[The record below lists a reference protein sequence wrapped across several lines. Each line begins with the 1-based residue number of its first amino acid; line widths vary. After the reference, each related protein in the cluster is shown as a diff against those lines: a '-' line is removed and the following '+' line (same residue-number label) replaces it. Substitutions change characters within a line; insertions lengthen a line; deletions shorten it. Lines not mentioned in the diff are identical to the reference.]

1 MAITAKTGGSG
12 IPSLEDVVTG
22 LFTAARRLPEDVE
35 QTDHT
40 RRNEVVFYDFI
51 DGRMTTQPTFGRTVY
66 AQSRNWDKRYNG
78 MSREESLKHIK
89 ARITCNRVKLIEQLN
104 RGLIA
109 HALFSIDRNC
119 YEAMGYSP
127 ALQMLG
133 GPGLRYRS
141 DWRWLVMTF
150 GGYTHPDVIS
160 DKHIA
165 IFADTWPN
173 YRALADQGNEF
184 FEHVRSVA
192 PIADRIDACIKDRR
206 GEFLG
211 THLPQYLSREMG
223 LGLIESISHLL
234 GAFSQ
239 EEILDALSSLN
250 TEVDGRLLRAQA
262 LLMRDIISCAGWSDI
277 DHAGARNWILTV
289 LGKAKPASGFE
300 RVDEEAAHLLRVAK
314 SLGVHDFAVEIYPSA
329 CYSFSSELIGV
340 PVAVRLIRATERDT
354 SGAPLHMVEEFLA
367 KLDTEGVD
375 YYLDEASKAFV
386 TALGVGGEFP
396 RLHKAKTYALGNSIN
411 ESLPIVRL
419 T

>member
-51 DGRMTTQPTFGRTVY
+51 AGRMTTQPTFGRTVY
-66 AQSRNWDKRYNG
+66 AQSRSWDKRYNG
-78 MSREESLKHIK
+78 MSREEGLKHIK
-89 ARITCNRVKLIEQLN
+89 ARITRNRVKLIEQLN
-104 RGLIA
+104 RGLNA
-109 HALFSIDRNC
+109 HELVTIDRDC
-119 YEAMGYSP
+119 YGVMGYSP
-127 ALQMLG
+127 ALQTLG
-133 GPGLRYRS
+133 DPGLRYRS
-141 DWRWLVMTF
+141 DWRWLVMAF

-192 PIADRIDACIKDRR
+192 PIADRIDACIKERR
-206 GEFLG
+206 GKLLG
-211 THLPQYLSREMG
+211 THLPQYLAREM
-223 LGLIESISHLL
+223 GLIESISHLL
-234 GAFSQ
+234 GVFSQ
-239 EEILDALSSLN
+239 EEILDALSSLD
-250 TEVDGRLLRAQA
+250 TEVDGRLLRSQA
-262 LLMRDIISCAGWSDI
+262 LLLRDIISCAEWSDI
-277 DHAGARNWILTV
+277 DHAGARSWILTV

-300 RVDEEAAHLLRVAK
+300 RVDEEAARLLRVAK

-340 PVAVRLIRATERDT
+340 PVAVRLIQATERGT
-354 SGAPLHMVEEFLA
+354 NGLPLPLA
-367 KLDTEGVD
+367 CTTE
-375 YYLDEASKAFV
+375 
-386 TALGVGGEFP
+386 
-396 RLHKAKTYALGNSIN
+396 
-411 ESLPIVRL
+411 
-419 T
+419 

>member
-51 DGRMTTQPTFGRTVY
+51 AGRMTTQPTFGRTVY
-66 AQSRNWDKRYNG
+66 AQSRSWDKRYDG
-78 MSREESLKHIK
+78 MSREEGLKHIK
-89 ARITCNRVKLIEQLN
+89 ARITRNRVKLIEQLN
-104 RGLIA
+104 RGLNA
-109 HALFSIDRNC
+109 HELITIDRDC
-119 YEAMGYSP
+119 YGVMGYSP
-127 ALQMLG
+127 ALQTLG
-133 GPGLRYRS
+133 DPGLRYRS
-141 DWRWLVMTF
+141 DWRWLVMAF

-192 PIADRIDACIKDRR
+192 PIADRIDACIKERR
-206 GEFLG
+206 GELLG
-211 THLPQYLSREMG
+211 THLPQYLAREM
-223 LGLIESISHLL
+223 GLIESISHLL
-234 GAFSQ
+234 GVFSQ
-239 EEILDALSSLN
+239 EEILDALSSLD
-250 TEVDGRLLRAQA
+250 TEVDGRLLRSQA
-262 LLMRDIISCAGWSDI
+262 LLLRDIISCAEWSDI
-277 DHAGARNWILTV
+277 DHAGARSWIRTV
-289 LGKAKPASGFE
+289 LNKAKPGSVFE
-300 RVDEEAAHLLRVAK
+300 GIAEEAARLLKVAK
-314 SLGVHDFAVEIYPSA
+314 TLGVHDFAVEINPTA
-329 CYSFSSELIGV
+329 HHSFISELIGV
-340 PVAVRLIRATERDT
+340 PVAVRLIQATERGT
-354 SGAPLHMVEEFLA
+354 NGLPLHEVEDHLA
-367 KLDTEGVD
+367 KLDTEGVE

-386 TALGVGGEFP
+386 MALGVEDEFP

-411 ESLPIVRL
+411 ESLHIVRL

>member
-1 MAITAKTGGSG
+1 MAITAQTGSSG
-12 IPSLEDVVTG
+12 TPSLEDVVTG

-66 AQSRNWDKRYNG
+66 AQSRSWGKRYDG
-78 MSREESLKHIK
+78 MSREEGLKHIK
-89 ARITCNRVKLIEQLN
+89 ARITRNRVQLIEQLN

-109 HALFSIDRNC
+109 HELLTIDRNC
-119 YEAMGYSP
+119 YGVMGYSP
-127 ALQMLG
+127 ALQELG
-133 GPGLRYRS
+133 DSELRYRS
-141 DWRWLVMTF
+141 DWRWLVMSF

-173 YRALADQGNEF
+173 YRSLADQGNAF

-206 GEFLG
+206 EELLG
-211 THLPQYLSREMG
+211 THLPQYLAREMG
-223 LGLIESISHLL
+223 LIIESISQLL
-234 GAFSQ
+234 GVFSQ
-239 EEILDALSSLN
+239 EEILDALSNLN
-250 TEVDGRLLRAQA
+250 TEVDGRRLRAQA
-262 LLMRDIISCAGWSDI
+262 LLLRDIISCAGWSDI

-289 LGKAKPASGFE
+289 LSKAKPGSGFD
-300 RVDEEAAHLLRVAK
+300 RVDEEAARLLKVAK
-314 SLGVHDFAVEIYPSA
+314 VLGVHNLAVQITPRTH
-329 CYSFSSELIGV
+329 YSFSSELIGV
-340 PVAVRLIRATERDT
+340 PVAIRLIQATERGI
-354 SGAPLHMVEEFLA
+354 SGAPLHTVEDHLA
-367 KLDTEGVD
+367 KLATEGVD

-386 TALGVGGEFP
+386 TALGVEDEFP

>member
-51 DGRMTTQPTFGRTVY
+51 DGRMTTQPTFGRTVF
-66 AQSRNWDKRYNG
+66 AQSRSWAKRYNG
-78 MSREESLKHIK
+78 MSREEGLKHIK
-89 ARITCNRVKLIEQLN
+89 SRITRNRVKLIEQLN
-104 RGLIA
+104 RGLNA
-109 HALFSIDRNC
+109 HELFTVDHDC
-119 YEAMGYSP
+119 YVVMGYSP
-127 ALQMLG
+127 ALQTLG
-133 GPGLRYRS
+133 DSELRYRS
-141 DWRWLVMTF
+141 DCRWLVMAF

-160 DKHIA
+160 AKHIA

-206 GEFLG
+206 EELLG
-211 THLPQYLSREMG
+211 THLPQYLAREM
-223 LGLIESISHLL
+223 GLIESISHLL

-239 EEILDALSSLN
+239 KEILDALSNLN

-262 LLMRDIISCAGWSDI
+262 LLLRDIISCAGWSDI

-289 LGKAKPASGFE
+289 LSKANPASGFE
-300 RVDEEAAHLLRVAK
+300 RVDEEAARLLKLAK
-314 SLGVHDFAVEIYPSA
+314 TLGVHDFAVEICPSA
-329 CYSFSSELIGV
+329 RYSFSSELVGV
-340 PVAVRLIRATERDT
+340 PVAVRLIQATDRGT
-354 SGAPLHMVEEFLA
+354 SGAPPHAVEDHLA

-386 TALGVGGEFP
+386 MALGIEDEFP

-411 ESLPIVRL
+411 ESLNIVRL

>member
-1 MAITAKTGGSG
+1 MAITANTGSTS

-22 LFTAARRLPEDVE
+22 LFTAARRLPEGVE

-66 AQSRNWDKRYNG
+66 AQSRSWAKRYDG
-78 MSREESLKHIK
+78 MSREDGLKHIK
-89 ARITCNRVKLIEQLN
+89 SRITRNRVQLIEQLN
-104 RGLIA
+104 RGLNA
-109 HALFSIDRNC
+109 HELITIDRDC
-119 YEAMGYSP
+119 YGVMGYSP
-127 ALQMLG
+127 ALQTLG
-133 GPGLRYRS
+133 DSGLRYRS
-141 DWRWLVMTF
+141 DWRWLVMVF
-150 GGYTHPDVIS
+150 GGYTHPDAIS
-160 DKHIA
+160 AKHIA

-206 GEFLG
+206 EELLG
-211 THLPQYLSREMG
+211 TYLPQYLAREM
-223 LGLIESISHLL
+223 GLIESISQLL
-234 GAFSQ
+234 GVFSQ

-250 TEVDGRLLRAQA
+250 TEVDGRLLRSQA
-262 LLMRDIISCAGWSDI
+262 LLLGDIISRAEWSGI
-277 DHAGARNWILTV
+277 DHAGARSWIRTV
-289 LGKAKPASGFE
+289 LSKAKPGSGFD
-300 RVDEEAAHLLRVAK
+300 RADEEAARLLKIAK
-314 SLGVHDFAVEIYPSA
+314 ALGVHDFAVEINPTA
-329 CYSFSSELIGV
+329 RYSFSSELIGA
-340 PVAVRLIRATERDT
+340 PVAVRLIQATERGT
-354 SGAPLHMVEEFLA
+354 SGAPLRAVEEHLS

-386 TALGVGGEFP
+386 MALGIEDEFP
-396 RLHKAKTYALGNSIN
+396 RLYKAQTYALGNSIN

>member
-1 MAITAKTGGSG
+1 MVITANTGSSG

-35 QTDHT
+35 QTDYT

-66 AQSRNWDKRYNG
+66 AQSRTWDKRYDG

-89 ARITCNRVKLIEQLN
+89 ARITRNRVQLIEQLN

-109 HALFSIDRNC
+109 HELITIDHNC
-119 YEAMGYSP
+119 YVAMGYSP
-127 ALQMLG
+127 ALQTLG
-133 GPGLRYRS
+133 GSELRYRS
-141 DWRWLVMTF
+141 DWRWLVMAF
-150 GGYTHPDVIS
+150 GGYTHPDAIS

-184 FEHVRSVA
+184 FDHVRSVA
-192 PIADRIDACIKDRR
+192 HIADRIDACIKDRR
-206 GEFLG
+206 EELLG
-211 THLPQYLSREMG
+211 TYLPQYLAREMS
-223 LGLIESISHLL
+223 LIESISQLL
-234 GAFSQ
+234 GVFSQ
-239 EEILDALSSLN
+239 EEILDALSNLN
-250 TEVDGRLLRAQA
+250 TEVDGRLLRSQA
-262 LLMRDIISCAGWSDI
+262 LLLRDIISCAGWSDI
-277 DHAGARNWILTV
+277 DHDGARNWILTV
-289 LGKAKPASGFE
+289 LGKAKPGSGFD
-300 RVDEEAAHLLRVAK
+300 RVDEEAARLLKIAK
-314 SLGVHDFAVEIYPSA
+314 ALGVHDFAVEITPRTH
-329 CYSFSSELIGV
+329 YSFSSDLIGV
-340 PVAVRLIRATERDT
+340 PVAVRLIQATERCI
-354 SGAPLHMVEEFLA
+354 SGAPLHTVEDHLA

-386 TALGVGGEFP
+386 TALGVEDEFP

-419 T
+419 S